1 MGSKVLKFPHRWAGR
16 FSDKWCAEPRSE
28 SDSGDPTVRDRRAA
42 LRNVVSHAYG
52 VLVRAL
58 NFEPDNRTH
67 GSTGGDWKRNATAS
81 PRQPPTQ
88 PRSIPQ
94 RGTSPT
100 QSTPTRRGVPC
111 MDKSFSAIGT
121 IPEIRPTIWS
131 PRSRSHWLTPVT
143 DQR

>member
-58 NFEPDNRTH
+58 NFEPYNRMH
-67 GSTGGDWKRNATAS
+67 GLTGGGWKRKRHRPWLKRQLPAGKLRQERQTYSRTIRHRAS
-81 PRQPPTQ
+81 PRP
-88 PRSIPQ
+88 S
-94 RGTSPT
+94 
-100 QSTPTRRGVPC
+100 
-111 MDKSFSAIGT
+111 
-121 IPEIRPTIWS
+121 
-131 PRSRSHWLTPVT
+131 
-143 DQR
+143 